1 RRRGVRGGAV
11 RPCRGEAP
19 VGRREAARE
28 RVRALLPPPVVR
40 HPRPRRAGA
49 EAARRARGPRAAGV
63 RHQLRRLGLPR
74 LRGPGARP
82 RAARRQRRQAPAPE
96 GLEHVT
102 SRPEPAPGRV
112 LVTGGASGIGLA
124 CAGLLAARGWDVQV
138 ADLRPGPGRHE
149 LDVADRSS
157 WERVLE
163 AAWPLDALVNCA
175 GHRSR
180 GGITE
185 LDAAEF
191 ERMLSVHVTGT
202 FLGVQ
207 GCARRWLDAGTRG
220 AVVTVSSVTATHAV
234 TGQPHYVA

>member
-1 RRRGVRGGAV
+1 M
-11 RPCRGEAP
+11 
-19 VGRREAARE
+19 
-28 RVRALLPPPVVR
+28 
-40 HPRPRRAGA
+40 
-49 EAARRARGPRAAGV
+49 
-63 RHQLRRLGLPR
+63 
-74 LRGPGARP
+74 
-82 RAARRQRRQAPAPE
+82 
-96 GLEHVT
+96 T

-202 FLGVQ
+202 FLGIQ

-234 TGQPHYVA
+234 TGQPHYVAAKAGVAGLVRAAAAELAPAGIRVNAVAPGIIRTPMTADRLGSPEQTAWLMNRVPMARAGEPGEIAETVAFLLSAGASYLTGAVIPVDGAWTAT